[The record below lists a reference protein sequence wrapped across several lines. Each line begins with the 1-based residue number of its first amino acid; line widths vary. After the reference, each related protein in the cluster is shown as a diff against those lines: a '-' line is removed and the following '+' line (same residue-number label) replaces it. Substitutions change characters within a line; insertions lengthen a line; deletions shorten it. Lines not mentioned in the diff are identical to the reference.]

1 MEKKDVTFRHF
12 FPWENSGKFRKIQE
26 NSGKFRKIHKKVK

>member
-12 FPWENSGKFRKIQE
+12 FSMGKFRKIQE

>member
-1 MEKKDVTFRHF
+1 MEKKDVIFRHF
-12 FPWENSGKFRKIQE
+12 FSMEKFRKIYK